1 MTINIIIIKLPTLIP
16 GHIGTFT
23 VAWFRISRYFN
34 QIENDEIL
42 NIFQIYFVANLDTV
56 DYLGIEN
63 LNYLISL
70 PGHTSS
76 KQKILKSFYILPQ
89 RSTTDR
95 KRFRLL
101 RLIASVAPDIS

>member
-1 MTINIIIIKLPTLIP
+1 M
-16 GHIGTFT
+16 
-23 VAWFRISRYFN
+23 
-34 QIENDEIL
+34 L
-42 NIFQIYFVANLDTV
+42 NIFQIYFVANLDTA
-56 DYLGIEN
+56 DLGTEN
-63 LNYLISL
+63 LNYLISF

-101 RLIASVAPDIS
+101 RLIASVVPDIS

>member
-1 MTINIIIIKLPTLIP
+1 MSINIIIIKLPTLIP
-16 GHIGTFT
+16 RHIGTFR
-23 VAWFRISRYFN
+23 VAWFGISRYFN

-42 NIFQIYFVANLDTV
+42 NIFQIYFVANLDIDV
-56 DYLGIEN
+56 EN
-63 LNYLISL
+63 LNYIISL

-95 KRFRLL
+95 KK
-101 RLIASVAPDIS
+101 I